1 MKFLKPGEDYDFAEF
16 EGKMYNLNFAFD
28 AYTKFLFLLKN
39 QQTRFLAVILMDIS
53 IGKIDI
59 NAVSIRDS
67 FIGEALIGM
76 KIAIRRNDVVTIP
89 EVFLAIARAT
99 WAYFDAYPHL
109 KNNIIRGSDLDIQVT
124 FPFSLY
130 NSKTKVLKKKSLDIP
145 FSTGTFE
152 ENLEDSD
159 SSDLNPNFGSVS
171 LARES
176 ESLHETLPEGTPE
189 TSKPELSESS
199 SNDEMNNPENFGPDV
214 PFCSSKMKDF
224 LSSL

>member
-16 EGKMYNLNFAFD
+16 EGKMFNLNVAFE

-39 QQTRFLAVILMDIS
+39 QQTRFLVIVLVDVAN
-53 IGKIDI
+53 GKIDI
-59 NAVSIRDS
+59 NSSSIKDS
-67 FIGEALIGM
+67 FIGEALIGL
-76 KIAIRRNDVVTIP
+76 KIAVRRNDVVTIP
-89 EVFLAIARAT
+89 EVFLAVARAI
-99 WAYFDAYPHL
+99 WAYFDAYPQL

-152 ENLEDSD
+152 EDLEDSD

-171 LARES
+171 LASES
-176 ESLHETLPEGTPE
+176 ESLHETLPEVTPE
-189 TSKPELSESS
+189 TSKPEPSESS
-199 SNDEMNNPENFGPDV
+199 SNNETDNPENFGPDV